1 MFQIQSS
8 DTTIDACFTAQL
20 AHVDRL
26 WKEVKVHLALN
37 RLDDV
42 LFSVNLLLRE
52 ALNNAIRHGCGLD
65 DTQTVTFSLAIL
77 PDHIELDVQDTGTG
91 FDWRRKFQTL
101 ETDGPDCMAC
111 SGRGLYIMGLYA
123 SDVRYNDAGNAL
135 HLKIPLS
142 GKPVK

>member
-8 DTTIDACFTAQL
+8 DTKLDACFTAHL

-26 WKEVKVHLALN
+26 WKEVKVHLVLN
-37 RLDDV
+37 RLENV

-52 ALNNAIRHGCGLD
+52 ALNNAIKHGCGLD
-65 DTQTVTFSLAIL
+65 ATQTVTFSLVIL
-77 PDHIELDVQDTGTG
+77 SDHIELDVQDTGTG
-91 FDWRRKFQTL
+91 FDWRRKFLTL
-101 ETDGPDCMAC
+101 ETDGPECMAC

-123 SDVRYNDAGNAL
+123 TDVRYNDVGNAL